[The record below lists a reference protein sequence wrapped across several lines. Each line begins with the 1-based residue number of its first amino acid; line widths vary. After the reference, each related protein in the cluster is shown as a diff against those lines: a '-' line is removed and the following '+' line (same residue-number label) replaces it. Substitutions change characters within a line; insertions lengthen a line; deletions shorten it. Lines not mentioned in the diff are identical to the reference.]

1 MPFIAPLHDVIGLD
15 RGSITQYGSLDQS
28 PSLAQ
33 LTRAL
38 HLPTFSNLH
47 IQLRSIIQPSR
58 YSLDLPYG
66 QHPVDDASEDDV
78 LVIEVV
84 ADGCCYEE
92 LAAVRVRSGVGH

>member
-1 MPFIAPLHDVIGLD
+1 MPFIAPQHGKIRLD
-15 RGSITQYGSLDQS
+15 RGSITQHGSLDHS

-38 HLPTFSNLH
+38 HLPTFSNLD
-47 IQLRSIIQPSR
+47 IQLRSIIQSSR
-58 YSLDLPYG
+58 YGLDLPYG
-66 QHPVDDASEDDV
+66 QHSVDDASEDDV
-78 LVIEVV
+78 LVIEVI